1 MLLSDEE
8 EQEAL
13 KTTVTGSPANG
24 NEQSQSPSV
33 VGDATRKTKTSFS
46 ISELALLQEQA
57 TSSTGSRILQFLR
70 LQLLGRPNDLEQYVM
85 DSESNDCA
93 LVSKYKKIVTVDL
106 SHDSTLTVDKVVLS
120 GLHIPHPLVSFMS
133 NENNQNTP
141 TSIDLPKELHESPII
156 VFIHGLGGQMS
167 QFEPLMGLLSQAL
180 EIMAIDLPGFGNSR
194 LSFDHR
200 GKLITEFTKEEE
212 DRISLSIKAMSWK
225 DFETDNIVTIVVE
238 YLRQH
243 IADNKTIILVGHSMG
258 THISTKVAAR
268 LPQSKV
274 EGLVLLSPPQFFD
287 DVSSIEPD
295 QIQSPRQLTAAHRFA
310 FFTYFPWLFD
320 SFRTWDRLP
329 GLSSASVQ
337 RQLTKDPNTNIYTKL
352 RQFRWNM
359 DVNSEIVLKYIYGFS
374 KARCSELITA
384 ISKFNDRSQDKRVYE
399 KTLFVGGEEDTM
411 TPAKHIDEVVAIVE
425 GKFGRKITN
434 SIKIPNVGHS
444 LLLSKPE
451 FISGV
456 ILNHI
461 ESKFP
466 ERLHLSP
473 AWVLKVKAE
482 ISGDKWGLKN
492 EQKWSK
498 IKLLS
503 DNITRKNGSE
513 RAPLLGMKTLREG
526 DANHSPTALEA
537 KFYGEHTSDADKPE
551 GTLIAV
557 VDISAD
563 IPPYSPKSFKHIKYY
578 KCATVSK
585 VVPDAQAARRFIQ
598 LIDDIFTSTTE
609 SDPLIVVHCHY
620 GFNRT
625 GFLICCYLIEKLG
638 WSVQEAINGF
648 KEAKP
653 PGIKHQHFIDELYVR
668 YEHN

>member
-8 EQEAL
+8 EQEPLRA
-13 KTTVTGSPANG
+13 TVTNG
-24 NEQSQSPSV
+24 DTTNIDNTAIYSQGTNSSNYI
-33 VGDATRKTKTSFS
+33 K
-46 ISELALLQEQA
+46 ELADSQEACTKQLLP
-57 TSSTGSRILQFLR
+57 RIFQFLR
-70 LQLLGRPNDLEQYVM
+70 LQVLRQSNALEEYVM
-85 DSESNDCA
+85 QHEANDCS
-93 LVSKYKKIVTVDL
+93 LVSKYKQVVTIDM
-106 SHDSTLTVDKVVLS
+106 SHDSSVSVDKVILS

-133 NENNQNTP
+133 NENNQNAP

-156 VFIHGLGGQMS
+156 VFIHGLGGQIS

-180 EIMAIDLPGFGNSR
+180 EIMAIDLPGFGNSC
-194 LSFDHR
+194 LAFDHK
-200 GKLITEFTKEEE
+200 GKLITEFTQDER
-212 DRISLSIKAMSWK
+212 DSISLSIKAMSWT
-225 DFETDNIVTIVVE
+225 DFETDNIVTIVLE
-238 YLRQH
+238 YIRQY
-243 IADNKTIILVGHSMG
+243 ISLDKTIILVGHSMG
-258 THISTKVAAR
+258 THISTKVASR

-274 EGLVLLSPPQFFD
+274 EGLILLSPPEFHD
-287 DVSSIEPD
+287 DVSETNLGGVVVQP
-295 QIQSPRQLTAAHRFA
+295 AHRFA
-310 FFTYFPWLFD
+310 FFTYFPWLFNV
-320 SFRTWDRLP
+320 FRTWDRLP

-337 RQLTKDPNTNIYTKL
+337 RQLTKENNSNFYIKL

-359 DVNSEIVLKYIYGFS
+359 DVDSEIVLKYIYGFS

-384 ISKFNDRSQDKRVYE
+384 ISKFNDRVQDKRVYE
-399 KTLFVGGEEDTM
+399 KTLFVGGEEDLM
-411 TPAKHIDEVVAIVE
+411 TPVRHIDEVVSILE
-425 GKFGRKITN
+425 SKFGKKVTH

-456 ILNHI
+456 ILNHV

-503 DNITRKNGSE
+503 ANITRRNGTE

-526 DANHSPTALEA
+526 DVNHSPSALEA
-537 KFYGEHTSDADKPE
+537 RFYGDHHHDSDNNYDKPK
-551 GTLIAV
+551 GKLIAV

-563 IPPYSPKSFKHIKYY
+563 IPPYSPKSFEHIKYY

-598 LIDDIFTSTTE
+598 LIDDIFASTNE
-609 SDPLIVVHCHY
+609 PDPLIVVHCHY

-638 WSVQEAINGF
+638 WSVPEAIDGF

-668 YEHN
+668 YENK